1 MKKYMKFIIL
11 MLALIFCDVFLIT
24 HRSDIKSLE
33 TDHNLGYFEYER
45 NRSGYTVTEGKITK
59 ILEPSSEHSI
69 IEDPAKLWKDTLS
82 WCCYVEFETSD
93 GRVLTD
99 EIFPADYYND
109 RVGDTVGIA
118 YYHDPEISR
127 IIRATR
133 TEYVSD
139 SSKAMRGNLIRII
152 AVSVLILAVPAGI
165 LMKSRNEYCWCRC
178 LGG

>member
-1 MKKYMKFIIL
+1 M
-11 MLALIFCDVFLIT
+11 
-24 HRSDIKSLE
+24 
-33 TDHNLGYFEYER
+33 
-45 NRSGYTVTEGKITK
+45 
-59 ILEPSSEHSI
+59 
-69 IEDPAKLWKDTLS
+69 
-82 WCCYVEFETSD
+82 
-93 GRVLTD
+93 TD

-139 SSKAMRGNLIRII
+139 SSKAMRGNLIKII

-165 LMKSRNEYCWCRC
+165 LMKSRNEYCWCRY